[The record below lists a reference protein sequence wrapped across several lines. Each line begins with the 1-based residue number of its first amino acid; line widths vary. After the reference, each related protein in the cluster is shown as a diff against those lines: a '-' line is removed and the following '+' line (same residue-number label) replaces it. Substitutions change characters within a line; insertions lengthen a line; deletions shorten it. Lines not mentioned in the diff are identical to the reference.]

1 LAGVSLEARVQARA
15 GSLGLDVN
23 IRAAAGETVVL
34 VGPNGAGKTT
44 LLRVLAGLVPLTGG
58 RVTLDD
64 EVLEDPAARRRLPP
78 ERRSVG
84 FVFQDYVLFPH
95 LSVLNNVA
103 FGLRARGLHKEQ
115 ARAQAREWLERMG
128 LASYAAER
136 PRVLSGGQ
144 SQRVALARALATR
157 PRMLLLDEPLAA
169 LDAGARAE
177 VRRELKS
184 SLGNFEGVRLVVT
197 HDPVEALALADR
209 VVVLEEG
216 KVVQEGTPADLSSRP
231 RSSYIADLMGLNLW
245 RGQGL
250 GDRVRLDS
258 GEEMVVPSAPQ
269 GEIYAA
275 VHPRAVAI
283 YRSRVEGSPRNLWR
297 GRVAGVESE
306 SGRVR
311 VRVEGAIPVV
321 AEVTPAAVAELSL
334 IEGDQIWVSIK
345 ATEVSVYPA

>member
-1 LAGVSLEARVQARA
+1 VSLEARVQARA
-15 GSLGLDVN
+15 GSLGLDVD

-44 LLRVLAGLVPLTGG
+44 LLRVLAGLLPLTGG

-64 EVLEDPAARRRLPP
+64 EVLEDPVARRRLPP

-115 ARAQAREWLERMG
+115 AWAQAREWLERLG
-128 LASYAAER
+128 LAGYAAER

-184 SLGNFEGVRLVVT
+184 SLGNFDGVRLVVT

-216 KVVQEGTPADLSSRP
+216 KVVQEGIPADLSSRP

-258 GEEMVVPSAPQ
+258 GEEMVVSSAPQ

-297 GRVAGVESE
+297 GRVAGVESDA
-306 SGRVR
+306 GRVR
-311 VRVEGAIPVV
+311 VRVEGSIPVV

-334 IEGDQIWVSIK
+334 IEGEEIWVSIK

>member
-1 LAGVSLEARVQARA
+1 MVARA
-15 GSLGLDVN
+15 GSLALDVEV
-23 IRAAAGETVVL
+23 RAAAGETVVL

-44 LLRVLAGLVPLTGG
+44 LLRVLAGLHPLTEG

-95 LSVLNNVA
+95 LSVLDNVA
-103 FGLRARGLHKEQ
+103 FGLRARGHSKEE
-115 ARAQAREWLERMG
+115 ARKQAREWLERMG
-128 LASYAAER
+128 LASYALER

-144 SQRVALARALATR
+144 AQRVALARALATR

-184 SLGNFEGVRLVVT
+184 SLGRFEGVRLVVT
-197 HDPVEALALADR
+197 HDPVEAMALADR
-209 VVVLEEG
+209 VVVLEGG
-216 KVVQEGTPADLSSRP
+216 KVVQEGTPSDLSARP
-231 RSSYIADLMGLNLW
+231 RSSYIAELMGLNLW

-258 GEEMVVPSAPQ
+258 GEEVMVPYASE
-269 GEIYAA
+269 GEVYAV
-275 VHPRAVAI
+275 VHPRAVAL
-283 YRSRVEGSPRNLWR
+283 YRRRVSGSPRNVWR
-297 GRVAGVESE
+297 GRISGVESDA
-306 SGRVR
+306 GRVR
-311 VRVEGAIPVV
+311 VRVEGSIPVV

-334 IEGDQIWVSIK
+334 IEGEEIWVSIK

>member
-1 LAGVSLEARVQARA
+1 MSLQARVRARA
-15 GSLGLDVN
+15 GSLALDVEV
-23 IRAAAGETVVL
+23 RAAAGETVVL

-44 LLRVLAGLVPLTGG
+44 LLRVLAGLLPLADG

-64 EVLEDPAARRRLPP
+64 EVLEDPASRRRLPP

-95 LSVLNNVA
+95 LSVLDNVA
-103 FGLRARGLHKEQ
+103 FGLRARGRSKDEARTQ
-115 ARAQAREWLERMG
+115 AQEWLERMG
-128 LASYAAER
+128 LAGYASER

-144 SQRVALARALATR
+144 AQRVALARALATR

-184 SLGNFEGVRLVVT
+184 SLGRFDGVRLVVT
-197 HDPVEALALADR
+197 HDPVEAMALADR
-209 VVVLEEG
+209 VVVIEGG
-216 KVVQEGTPADLSSRP
+216 KVVQEGTPSDLSARP

-245 RGQGL
+245 RGKGL

-258 GEEMVVPSAPQ
+258 GAEMLVSHAPV
-269 GEIYAA
+269 GEVYAA
-275 VHPRAVAI
+275 LHPRAVAL
-283 YRSRVEGSPRNLWR
+283 YRSRVEGSPRNVWR
-297 GRVAGVESE
+297 GRISGVESV

-311 VRVEGAIPVV
+311 IRVEGSIPVV

-334 IEGDQIWVSIK
+334 IEGEEIWVSIK
-345 ATEVSVYPA
+345 ATEVSVYSA

>member
-1 LAGVSLEARVQARA
+1 MVARA
-15 GSLGLDVN
+15 GSLSLDVEV
-23 IRAAAGETVVL
+23 RAAAGETVVL

-44 LLRVLAGLVPLTGG
+44 LLRVLAGLHPLTEG

-95 LSVLNNVA
+95 LSVLDNVA
-103 FGLRARGLHKEQ
+103 FGLRARGRSKEEARKQ
-115 ARAQAREWLERMG
+115 AGEWLERMG

-144 SQRVALARALATR
+144 AQRVALARALATR

-177 VRRELKS
+177 VRRALKS
-184 SLGNFEGVRLVVT
+184 SLGRFEGVRLVVT
-197 HDPVEALALADR
+197 HDPVEAMALADR
-209 VVVLEEG
+209 VVVLEGG
-216 KVVQEGTPADLSSRP
+216 KVVQEGTPSDLSARP
-231 RSSYIADLMGLNLW
+231 RSSYIAELMGLNLW

-258 GEEMVVPSAPQ
+258 GEEVMVPYASE
-269 GEIYAA
+269 GEVYAA
-275 VHPRAVAI
+275 VHPRAVAL
-283 YRSRVEGSPRNLWR
+283 YRSRVSGSPRNIWR
-297 GRVAGVESE
+297 GRISGVESDA
-306 SGRVR
+306 GRVR
-311 VRVEGAIPVV
+311 VRVEGSIPVV

-334 IEGDQIWVSIK
+334 IEGEEIWVSIK

>member
-1 LAGVSLEARVQARA
+1 MSLQARVRARA
-15 GSLGLDVN
+15 GSLALDVEV
-23 IRAAAGETVVL
+23 RAAAGETVVL

-44 LLRVLAGLVPLTGG
+44 LLRVLAGLLPLADG

-64 EVLEDPAARRRLPP
+64 EVLEDPASRRRLPP

-95 LSVLNNVA
+95 LSVLDNVA
-103 FGLRARGLHKEQ
+103 FGLRARGRSKDE
-115 ARAQAREWLERMG
+115 ARTQAREWLERMG
-128 LASYAAER
+128 LAGYAAER

-144 SQRVALARALATR
+144 AQRVALARALATR

-184 SLGNFEGVRLVVT
+184 SLGRFDGVRLVVT
-197 HDPVEALALADR
+197 HDPVEAMALADR
-209 VVVLEEG
+209 VVVIEGG
-216 KVVQEGTPADLSSRP
+216 KVVQEGTPSDLSARP
-231 RSSYIADLMGLNLW
+231 RSSYIAELVGLNLW

-258 GEEMVVPSAPQ
+258 GGEMLVSHAPE
-269 GEIYAA
+269 GEVYAA
-275 VHPRAVAI
+275 LHPRAVAL
-283 YRSRVEGSPRNLWR
+283 YRSRVEGSHRNVWR
-297 GRVAGVESE
+297 GRIYGVESDG
-306 SGRVR
+306 GRVR
-311 VRVEGAIPVV
+311 IRVEGSIPVV

-334 IEGDQIWVSIK
+334 IEGEEIWVSIK